1 METTTSYTRLYSYNK
16 LGTVLLWYCRTKL
29 SRVTVAYGFCS
40 LALLL
45 ASGAANSINR
55 YAYDI
60 VSLSIGLGFLLTRYP
75 RWGYLTM
82 CLFTALLIH
91 FTIRFA

>member
-29 SRVTVAYGFCS
+29 SRVTAAYGFCS

-45 ASGAANSINR
+45 TSGAGNSINR

-60 VSLSIGLGFLLTRYP
+60 VSLSIGLGFLLARYP